1 MGGKFFVILAVAAIG
16 SQALASQT
24 PAPAG
29 PAPAQEAPK
38 PAPPPAPAQAPAPG
52 TPAPPQRPAFRA
64 GVDIVSLNVTV
75 QDAGGHYATDLDQ
88 QEFSIFEDGVKQEIS
103 FFNRR
108 QQPIALSLLLDSSAS
123 MEDKLEELQVAA
135 KSFVRRLKPNDIAQ
149 VIDFDSRVEIRQ
161 GFTGNQPELEA
172 AIGKTSAGG
181 STSLHNAIYI
191 ALKELKKVK
200 AVSEEDVRRQALVVF
215 SDGEDTSSLIS
226 FDEVL
231 DLAKRSETAIYTI
244 ALRGVDTQTKGFRE
258 AEFVMRQLAQE
269 TGGRAFFPAKIEE
282 LTTVYAQIADEL
294 ASQYTIGYTSKNG
307 RRDGAFRRIVV
318 QTTRQGLTP
327 RTKKGYFAPTAR

>member
-1 MGGKFFVILAVAAIG
+1 
-16 SQALASQT
+16 
-24 PAPAG
+24 
-29 PAPAQEAPK
+29 
-38 PAPPPAPAQAPAPG
+38 
-52 TPAPPQRPAFRA
+52 
-64 GVDIVSLNVTV
+64 
-75 QDAGGHYATDLDQ
+75 
-88 QEFSIFEDGVKQEIS
+88 
-103 FFNRR
+103 
-108 QQPIALSLLLDSSAS
+108 

-161 GFTGNQPELEA
+161 AFTGNLPELEA

-191 ALKELKKVK
+191 ALKELKKVR

-231 DLAKRSETAIYTI
+231 ELAKRSETAIFTI
-244 ALRGVDTQTKGFRE
+244 ALRGADTQSKGFHE

-269 TGGRAFFPAKIEE
+269 TGGRAFFPAKIDD
-282 LTTVYAQIADEL
+282 LNGVYAEIADEL
-294 ASQYTIGYTSKNG
+294 ASQYTLGYSSKNG
-307 RRDGAFRRIVV
+307 KRDRAFRRIVV
-318 QTTRQGLTP
+318 QVDRANVST
-327 RTKKGYFAPTAR
+327 RTKRGYYAPTSR